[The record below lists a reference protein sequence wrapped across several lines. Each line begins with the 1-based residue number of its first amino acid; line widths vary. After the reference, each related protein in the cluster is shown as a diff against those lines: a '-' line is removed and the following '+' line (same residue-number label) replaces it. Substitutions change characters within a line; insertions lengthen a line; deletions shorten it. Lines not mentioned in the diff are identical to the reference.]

1 MIHVPI
7 DEIIKKIAGQAGL
20 PEDEVKEKR
29 KGKMDSLKDLVSE
42 EGAAYIIASELNVKL
57 FEDPATKVLKIK
69 EMHPGMSGVELVA
82 KVAQIFETRNFKRDG
97 RTIDFVPIM
106 LADETGQIRT
116 TLWDKRADLV
126 KESRLNLGDVVRIK
140 GSSIKENKYSGKEM
154 QLTSRSQI
162 LINQDELDVKIS
174 EAKEQKAEDT
184 SLDKPILGN
193 PVNIRGTV
201 VNVAEPRF
209 YDACP
214 ECRKKVSPDGDKFK
228 CSTHGDVK
236 ANKTLIFNFVIDD
249 GKGNIRATCFGS
261 SGEELVGMNAD
272 ELSEIILAKPIEEI
286 AVEFLGSVIEIQGT
300 IRENKAYDRTE
311 LSVNSVNNN
320 LDPKKIVEQM
330 LGKK

>member
-1 MIHVPI
+1 MIHIPI
-7 DEIIKKIAGQAGL
+7 DEIIKKVAGQSGL
-20 PEDEVKEKR
+20 SEDEVNKKIKE
-29 KGKMDSLKDLVSE
+29 KMDSLKDLVSE
-42 EGAAYIIASELNVKL
+42 EGAAYIIASELSVKL

-69 EMHPGMSGVELVA
+69 EMHPGMTGVELIA
-82 KVAQIFETRNFKRDG
+82 KVVQIFETRNFKRDG

-106 LADETGQIRT
+106 LGDETGQIRT

-126 KESRLNLGDVVRIK
+126 KESRLNVGDVVRIK
-140 GSSIKENKYSGKEM
+140 GSSVKENKYSGKEM

-162 LINQDELDVKIS
+162 LINQDELDVKIP
-174 EAKEQKAEDT
+174 EAKEQKAEYT

-193 PVNIRGTV
+193 PIKIRGTV

-249 GKGNIRATCFGS
+249 GKGNIRGTCFGD
-261 SGEELVGMNAD
+261 SGEKLVGIKAD
-272 ELSEIILAKPIEEI
+272 ELSELILTKPIEEI
-286 AVEFLGSVIEIQGT
+286 AVEFLGSVIEVQGT

-311 LSVNSVNNN
+311 LSVNSVNNQ
-320 LDPKKIVEQM
+320 LDPKKIIEQM
-330 LGKK
+330 LRNK

>member
-1 MIHVPI
+1 MIHIPI
-7 DEIIKKIAGQAGL
+7 DEIIKKVAGQSGL
-20 PEDEVKEKR
+20 SEDEVKEKI
-29 KGKMDSLKDLVSE
+29 KEKMASLKDLVSE
-42 EGAAYIIASELNVKL
+42 EGAAYIIASELSVKL

-69 EMHPGMSGVELVA
+69 EMHPGMTGVELIA
-82 KVAQIFETRNFKRDG
+82 KVVQIFETRNFKRDG

-106 LADETGQIRT
+106 LGDETGQIRT

-126 KESRLNLGDVVRIK
+126 KESRLNVGDVVRIK
-140 GSSIKENKYSGKEM
+140 GSSVKENKYSGKEM

-162 LINQDELDVKIS
+162 LINQDELDVKIP
-174 EAKEQKAEDT
+174 EAKEQKAEYT

-193 PVNIRGTV
+193 PIKIRGTV

-249 GKGNIRATCFGS
+249 GKGNIRGTCFGD
-261 SGEELVGMNAD
+261 SGEKLVGIKAD
-272 ELSEIILAKPIEEI
+272 ELSELILTKPIEEI
-286 AVEFLGSVIEIQGT
+286 AVEFLGSVIEVQGT

-311 LSVNSVNNN
+311 LSVNSVNNQ
-320 LDPKKIVEQM
+320 LDPKKIIEQM
-330 LGKK
+330 LGNK

>member
-1 MIHVPI
+1 MIHIPI
-7 DEIIKKIAGQAGL
+7 DEIIKKVAGQSGL
-20 PEDEVKEKR
+20 SEDEVKEKI
-29 KGKMDSLKDLVSE
+29 KEKMASLKDLVSE
-42 EGAAYIIASELNVKL
+42 EGAAYIIASELSVKL

-69 EMHPGMSGVELVA
+69 EMHPGMTGVELIA
-82 KVAQIFETRNFKRDG
+82 KVVQIFETRNFKRDG

-106 LADETGQIRT
+106 LGDETGQIRT

-126 KESRLNLGDVVRIK
+126 KESRLNVGDVVRIK
-140 GSSIKENKYSGKEM
+140 GSSVKENKYSGKEM

-162 LINQDELDVKIS
+162 LINQDELDVKIP
-174 EAKEQKAEDT
+174 EAKEQKAEYT

-193 PVNIRGTV
+193 PIKIRGTV

-249 GKGNIRATCFGS
+249 GKGNIRGTCFGD
-261 SGEELVGMNAD
+261 SGEKLVGIKAD
-272 ELSEIILAKPIEEI
+272 ELSELILTKPIEEI
-286 AVEFLGSVIEIQGT
+286 AVEFLGSVIEVQGT

-311 LSVNSVNNN
+311 LSVNSVNNQ
-320 LDPKKIVEQM
+320 LDPKKIIEQM
-330 LGKK
+330 LRNK

>member
-7 DEIIKKIAGQAGL
+7 DEIIKKVAGQAGL
-20 PEDEVKEKR
+20 SEDEVKEKM
-29 KGKMDSLKDLVSE
+29 KEKMTSLKDLVSE

-69 EMHPGMSGVELVA
+69 EMHPGMAGVELIA

-162 LINQDELDVKIS
+162 LINQDELDVEIS
-174 EAKEQKAEDT
+174 EAKEQKAEET

-193 PVNIRGTV
+193 PVKIRGTV

-214 ECRKKVSPDGDKFK
+214 ECRKKVNPDGDKFK

-249 GKGNIRATCFGS
+249 GKGNIRATCFGE
-261 SGEELVGMNAD
+261 SGEKLVGVKAA
-272 ELSEIILAKPIEEI
+272 ELSELILTDPIEEI

-320 LDPKKIVEQM
+320 LNPKKIVEQM